1 MLYRTLAW
9 SMEKDIRIHYNNGKV
24 RTGINGLDELLYG
37 GLQLQTVTYQGKGVE
52 TSDIRPLTISIVGDT
67 GTSRSMLAMQLL
79 HGITKSLMA
88 MKTGCETSEGFIRLG
103 SPVFFSSHDKL
114 NLSDML
120 IDMTIS
126 KCVNKVIEDNA
137 CCDTGEYGI

>member
-1 MLYRTLAW
+1 MLWHNMLCRTLAW

-37 GLQLQTVTYQGKGVE
+37 GLQLQTVAYQGKGVE

-67 GTSRSMLAMQLL
+67 GTSRSMLAMQFL

-103 SPVFFSSHDKL
+103 SPVFSQA
-114 NLSDML
+114 
-120 IDMTIS
+120 MT
-126 KCVNKVIEDNA
+126 N
-137 CCDTGEYGI
+137 

>member
-1 MLYRTLAW
+1 
-9 SMEKDIRIHYNNGKV
+9 MEKDIRIHYNNGKV
-24 RTGINGLDELLYG
+24 RTRINGLDELLYG
-37 GLQLQTVTYQGKGVE
+37 GLQLQTVAYQGKGVE
-52 TSDIRPLTISIVGDT
+52 TSDIRPLTISIVGYT
-67 GTSRSMLAMQLL
+67 GTSRSMLAMQFL

-88 MKTGCETSEGFIRLG
+88 MKTGCERTEGFIKFG

-137 CCDTGEYGI
+137 YCDTGEYGI